1 MTIRSDTADTGPAE
15 DGDIPTQDKRKRPV
29 CMKCKCKPAE
39 VAARQREPLCRGC
52 LCDGLVSKVR
62 GGVRGS
68 SSIEP
73 GDKVL
78 VALSGG
84 AASQAMLYF
93 LKQMHNRD
101 RERLERGQ
109 VAFDLKAVH
118 VIEAAVVA
126 SPQSSNS
133 KAPQQLVVS
142 CHKAGIPLHVIPL
155 EAVFLPVCEP
165 IPNDASG
172 CCPSLHHLQ
181 PDLHRLLQAVSDVT
195 GKEDLMAALR
205 KALLLRAAA
214 QLSCNKVAIGTSA
227 TRMAVR
233 TVAMSAKGSGYALPG
248 AIHFTDS
255 RHGSK
260 SPTVIQPVREVGMRE
275 LAMLCHFQGLPVAAP
290 LYSPASSKTSI
301 NTLSEQFVA
310 RLQANVPSSVST
322 ILRTACK
329 LKAFPWN
336 ESTRG
341 STAQRA
347 GRQPAALD
355 VLCPICSSPLTDAE
369 IKEACQTAAHE
380 DSRDRLE
387 PARLSS
393 SCCHSCRFQFVATD
407 AASKAAV
414 SRDKDVSHRGSLLD
428 ATLLPPCIQQNAHQI
443 ADAAKQAVAVTDIHH
458 QAGRPFAA
466 PDAHASHRDHM
477 RAQLA
482 AYLLD

>member
-1 MTIRSDTADTGPAE
+1 MTSRSDTADTGPAE
-15 DGDIPTQDKRKRPV
+15 GGDTAPQDKRNRPV

-73 GDKVL
+73 GDNVL
-78 VALSGG
+78 IALSGG

-109 VAFDLKAVH
+109 VAFDLNAVH
-118 VIEAAVVA
+118 VIEAAIVA
-126 SPQSSNS
+126 SQGSDS
-133 KAPQQLVVS
+133 KAPRQLVDS

-155 EAVFLPVCEP
+155 EAIFLPVCEP
-165 IPNDASG
+165 ILNATSG

-181 PDLHRLLQAVSDVT
+181 SDLHRLLQAVSDVT
-195 GKEDLMAALR
+195 GKEDLIAALR

-233 TVAMSAKGSGYALPG
+233 AVAMSAKGSGYALPG

-275 LAMLCHFQGLPVAAP
+275 LAMLCHFQGLHVAAP
-290 LYSPASSKTSI
+290 LYSPASGKTSI

-336 ESTRG
+336 ECTPG
-341 STAQRA
+341 STAHPA
-347 GRQPAALD
+347 GQPAALD
-355 VLCPICSSPLTDAE
+355 VLCPICSSPLTNAE
-369 IKEACQTAAHE
+369 IKEACQSAAHK
-380 DSRDRLE
+380 DSKERLE
-387 PARLSS
+387 QARLSS
-393 SCCHSCRFQFVATD
+393 SCCYSCRFQIVATN
-407 AASKAAV
+407 AASKAAL
-414 SRDKDVSHRGSLLD
+414 SHDKDVRHRGSLLD
-428 ATLLPPCIQQNAHQI
+428 AMLLPLCIQQNAHRI
-443 ADAAKQAVAVTDIHH
+443 ADAAMQAVAVTDDKHH
-458 QAGRPFAA
+458 AGRPYAA
-466 PDAHASHRDHM
+466 LDAHASHRDHM